1 MRLGI
6 EYRIEDARRS
16 SHIPLNCPDVAHR
29 GVVVGGNHLWWG
41 GQAGAAVFAA
51 AVAAVA
57 AFVAAAAAA
66 AVVTLF
72 LSSVLRSKV
81 SALLSSSVGVM
92 GVEWAAL
99 VRVQF
104 GGKAEVNLHRL
115 RQLLGRM

>member
-6 EYRIEDARRS
+6 EYRIEYARRS
-16 SHIPLNCPDVAHR
+16 SHIPLNCPDIAHR

-41 GQAGAAVFAA
+41 GQAGAAVF
-51 AVAAVA
+51 
-57 AFVAAAAAA
+57 AAA

>member
-6 EYRIEDARRS
+6 EYRIEYARRS
-16 SHIPLNCPDVAHR
+16 SHIPLNCPDIAHR

-41 GQAGAAVFAA
+41 GQAGAAVF
-51 AVAAVA
+51 
-57 AFVAAAAAA
+57 AAA

-92 GVEWAAL
+92 GVEWVAL

>member
-51 AVAAVA
+51 A
-57 AFVAAAAAA
+57 

-92 GVEWAAL
+92 GVEWVAL

>member
-16 SHIPLNCPDVAHR
+16 SHIPLNCPDIAHR

-41 GQAGAAVFAA
+41 GQAGAAVF
-51 AVAAVA
+51 
-57 AFVAAAAAA
+57 AAA

>member
-6 EYRIEDARRS
+6 EYRIEYARRS

-51 AVAAVA
+51 A
-57 AFVAAAAAA
+57 

-92 GVEWAAL
+92 GVEWVAL

>member
-41 GQAGAAVFAA
+41 GQAGAAVF
-51 AVAAVA
+51 
-57 AFVAAAAAA
+57 AAA